1 MNYNGALQPQPAQFL
16 IKSSLGPRDVR
27 AGCIHL
33 QSVIQHFGTTGI
45 VCQEQN
51 LLLQIF
57 Q

>member
-1 MNYNGALQPQPAQFL
+1 LNYNGALQPQPAQFL